1 VKSFTGRFNSEGT
14 RMNVNAKSFKR
25 PALAVAVIA
34 LYAAAGSAPVMA
46 QSEHCSDLYSRVMAL
61 YQADPYS
68 PEYSRISG
76 YYNSRCLANG
86 PSAGAAYPGSYQTP
100 YPAYQQPVAI
110 FPGVSIV
117 GRGYSGDDD
126 YDYRSDRDRRY

>member
-1 VKSFTGRFNSEGT
+1 
-14 RMNVNAKSFKR
+14 
-25 PALAVAVIA
+25 
-34 LYAAAGSAPVMA
+34 
-46 QSEHCSDLYSRVMAL
+46 MAL